1 MDMKLRHR
9 VDTEDLEALTDLP
22 PAPPGLVR
30 CQECTILI
38 GPGHLELEP
47 FSYPARHG
55 VVCRA
60 CLESLERRARRH
72 PTRWRAPQALGAAAR
87 RQQPR
92 TDTRTAVARRK
103 RRRPTARPGAVAS

>member
-1 MDMKLRHR
+1 MDTELLYR
-9 VDTEDLEALTDLP
+9 VDAEDPETLTDLP

-47 FSYPARHG
+47 LLHPKGHG
-55 VVCRA
+55 VVCGA

-72 PTRWRAPQALGAAAR
+72 PAPRRAPQSLGASAR
-87 RQQPR
+87 RQ
-92 TDTRTAVARRK
+92 
-103 RRRPTARPGAVAS
+103 